1 MCLLEVGWEGGGGR
15 ESSMRIF
22 RGIFVSTVGGLIF
35 LRGTRHLALIF
46 MELKVVWQLVR
57 QLL

>member
-1 MCLLEVGWEGGGGR
+1 MCLLEVGWGR